1 MEDLCLALPPLNGD
15 EGLVF
20 HRHQPVTP
28 DASHATCTTARRHPS
43 SDHDYTA
50 LRSQVLWGAHEP
62 TIVSLSSRNLAR
74 LRDSTWCASLATRSD
89 EHGAGPTHQ
98 PMMHLIYLLLS
109 TATSRKRLVVV

>member
-62 TIVSLSSRNLAR
+62 TIVSLSSRNLAPSFAPEMQPGAPPT
-74 LRDSTWCASLATRSD
+74 LLEVVSTEPAP
-89 EHGAGPTHQ
+89 H
-98 PMMHLIYLLLS
+98 
-109 TATSRKRLVVV
+109 TSR